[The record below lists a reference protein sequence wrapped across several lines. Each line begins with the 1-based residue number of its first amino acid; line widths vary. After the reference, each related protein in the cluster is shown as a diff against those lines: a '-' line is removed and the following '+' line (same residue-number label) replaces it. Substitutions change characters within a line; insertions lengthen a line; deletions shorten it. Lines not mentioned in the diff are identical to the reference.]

1 MHIISHTTKKSESVS
16 RLLEALKQNDTV
28 LNYGCGVDKITQ
40 YKYFTENNIPSVDFT
55 EDLGEALEWFL
66 QGHTVMA
73 RTKTKGQTGSGIFVC
88 LPLVDAFDF
97 AEPVKVFTKYIS
109 HKREFRVNL
118 FKHKLVNVREKKK
131 KKGFVGGDFHIRNLA
146 NGYTTAKC
154 SSYPHQIVELAEKA
168 SLCSES
174 DFIGVDIGYN
184 ELKDFAFVL
193 EVNSGPSIEGS
204 SVQDFIKAIKN
215 EML

>member
-1 MHIISHTTKKSESVS
+1 MHIISQTTKKSESVS
-16 RLLEALKQNDTV
+16 RILEALKQDDAV
-28 LNYGCGVDKITQ
+28 LNYGCVVDKLTQ
-40 YKYFTENNIPSVDFT
+40 YKYFKEHGIQAVEFT
-55 EDLGEALEWFL
+55 EDPEVVDEWL
-66 QGHTVMA
+66 VNGHTVMA
-73 RTKTKGQTGSGIFVC
+73 RSRLKGQTGSGLFV
-88 LPLVDAFDF
+88 LKGVQDPVAFAD
-97 AEPVKVFTKYIS
+97 PIKVFTKYIS
-109 HKREFRVNL
+109 HKREYRVNL

-131 KKGFVGGDFHIRNLA
+131 IVGFKGGSFHIRNLA
-146 NGYTTAKC
+146 NGYRTAKC

-184 ELKDFAFVL
+184 ELKDFAFVI

-204 SVQDFIKAIKN
+204 SVQDFVKAIKN

>member
-16 RLLEALKQNDTV
+16 RLLEALKQDDTV

-40 YKYFTENNIPSVDFT
+40 YEFFKERGIPSIEFT
-55 EDLGEALEWFL
+55 TDYNKAQEWL
-66 QGHTVMA
+66 SSGHTVMA
-73 RTKTKGQTGSGIFVC
+73 RKKLKGQTGSGIVVVKSGTDTV
-88 LPLVDAFDF
+88 LPEDA
-97 AEPVKVFTKYIS
+97 KVFTKYIS

-131 KKGFVGGDFHIRNLA
+131 IVGFKGSDFHIRNLT
-146 NGYTTAKC
+146 NGYRTAKC

-184 ELKDFAFVL
+184 ELKDFAFVI

-204 SVQDFIKAIKN
+204 SVQDFVKALKN